1 MTPLT
6 RFDLEQSIMQCWGV
20 VEDIDLIYRTE
31 SLYDDEDKMQ
41 NALLGLHTMYELKFQ
56 RLFNQFETLIN
67 QGAIK

>member
-1 MTPLT
+1 MT

-56 RLFNQFETLIN
+56 RLFNQFETLIQ

>member
-1 MTPLT
+1 MT

-41 NALLGLHTMYELKFQ
+41 NALLGLHTMYDLKFQ
-56 RLFNQFETLIN
+56 KLFNQFEILIQ